1 MPTSCRAPCL
11 RTSNCCI
18 SSSDRCSLVRPELP
32 SPNTT
37 PRVISTG
44 LQYAIDRRAADL
56 EGLCDLRCPK
66 PLCLHCAHLGG
77 VYRGRPPL
85 IDARSFGLGDAHGF
99 FGFLG
104 IRVSLFASAARPYQN
119 KNPTSAIGL
128 TAACATGLEGWCRSG
143 YWSPYGY
150 AYSWTYPNYAYYDGY
165 GVGPYVGPFGGVHA
179 QGRDADLK
187 AARRQVDR
195 AKTTAVAKDSGTA
208 MPHAAKPAKGPVPIG
223 VATAAARSKAKG

>member
-18 SSSDRCSLVRPELP
+18 SSSDRCRLVRPELP

-104 IRVSLFASAARPYQN
+104 IRVSLFASSARPYQN

-128 TAACATGLEGWCRSG
+128 TAACATGLEGMVSKRLLVALRLRLLLDLSELCLLRWVRCWSVCRPLRRRSRAG
-143 YWSPYGY
+143 
-150 AYSWTYPNYAYYDGY
+150 
-165 GVGPYVGPFGGVHA
+165 
-179 QGRDADLK
+179 
-187 AARRQVDR
+187 ARRRPQ
-195 AKTTAVAKDSGTA
+195 GC
-208 MPHAAKPAKGPVPIG
+208 P
-223 VATAAARSKAKG
+223 